1 MNKKNSR
8 RLNIIYDPVRA
19 SPIVDDPVRASP
31 IVDDYIRYHEK
42 YEKVYGK
49 NRSIVLMQVGSFHEA
64 YATDSRGPKLFTI
77 SDILNIVCTRKDK
90 SQNKISEKNPYMLGF
105 PSVSLS
111 KFLKILIDYKY
122 TVIVIDQTTPPPNP
136 TREVTGIY
144 SPSTFIENISIDNKY
159 LMIIYIEINQ
169 SINTSTKNTIKN
181 NISIGMSCIDV
192 STGFTNYYETHGTG
206 LVDENEAIEECQ
218 RYYHFFR
225 PVELIIYEINN
236 NDTNNKELEKA
247 TNKQSEN
254 KILNKLDIIPNQT
267 LFFYRKINPSYTKL
281 SYQNMMFKKVYTNI
295 DNLISPIENLELEKY
310 PYAIISLIIGLD
322 YIHQHNNNLLKE
334 LHIPQ
339 YFNEHKYMIL
349 GNNAQYQLN
358 IVDYY
363 NYEIINTKYQ
373 SLNDVINSCCT
384 PMGKRKLKMRLCS
397 PFTNITVIQN
407 YYDITDKI
415 LVNNIDNSIRDNLK
429 GILDIERLLR
439 KIVIKYIQPYELHQI
454 YESFT
459 NIVNLI
465 NTLINSCLK
474 EDLFVKINKKSIK
487 LFNSCINY
495 IEDNFDLQKLKRNNL
510 IEIKENIYNVGIH
523 KDIDDLIY
531 KIDYSIGF
539 MEKLAKKLDTFIINN
554 DKSAIMIKHNDRDGY
569 YLLTTK
575 TRGIKLKAELNK
587 LQILDLDENNSVKI
601 SDLVF
606 KDLNNNIKISYPELD
621 NYSDE
626 LESLYRELD
635 ILIKEKFCL
644 DIKKWYET
652 YSIMLNKIINIVVE
666 YDIIANNAF
675 IAKKYHYTKPVIVQN
690 KESFIEAQE
699 LRHPIIERLIDYE
712 YTPHDIK
719 LDNQLCG
726 NLIYGVNSCGKSSL
740 MKAVGLNLI
749 MAQCGLY
756 VPSSKFEYNIFTS
769 LYTRISGNDNLFKG
783 QSSFIVEMNELKC
796 ILKKSNANSLIIG
809 DEICRGTEYLS
820 GNALVGSTILRLIEN
835 KSKFLFA
842 THLHDLPNLTKIKE
856 QKSIKFFHLSVER
869 KGDELYFNR
878 KIEEGTGEEIYG
890 ITIAKYIL
898 DDPVFINSAIEL
910 KNELLE
916 KKNINY
922 KLVND
927 KKSLYNKEFFVDK
940 CYMCS
945 EENSKLETHH
955 INFQKDF
962 KKINGSLIKND
973 KIHIIKDDK
982 SNLIVLCEKCHD
994 NIHTSNLNFYKIK
1007 TSNGTKLST

>member
-1 MNKKNSR
+1 MSKKDSKS
-8 RLNIIYDPVRA
+8 LNINFNPNRGIFEE
-19 SPIVDDPVRASP
+19 
-31 IVDDYIRYHEK
+31 YIGYHEK

-64 YATDSRGPKLFTI
+64 YSTDNRGPNLFTI

-90 SQNKISEKNPYMLGF
+90 SQNEISDKNPYMLGF

-111 KFLKILIDYKY
+111 KFLKILIDCKY
-122 TVIVIDQTTPPPNP
+122 TVIIIDQTTPPPNP
-136 TREVTGIY
+136 MREVTGVY
-144 SPSTFIENISIDNKY
+144 SPSTFIENTSIDNKY

-169 SINTSTKNTIKN
+169 SINTTSKNTINKN
-181 NISIGMSCIDV
+181 NISIGLSCIDV
-192 STGFTNYYETHGTG
+192 STGFINYYETHGTG
-206 LVDENEAIEECQ
+206 LIDENEAIEECQ

-225 PVELIIYEINN
+225 PIELIIYEINN
-236 NDTNNKELEKA
+236 KELEKEI
-247 TNKQSEN
+247 NNQEINN

-281 SYQNMMFKKVYTNI
+281 SYQNMLFKKVYANI

-310 PYAIISLIIGLD
+310 PYAIISLVIGLD

-373 SLNDVINSCCT
+373 SLNDVINNCCT
-384 PMGKRKLKMRLCS
+384 PMGKRRLKMRLCS
-397 PFTNITVIQN
+397 PFTNITTIQN

-415 LVNNIDNSIRDNLK
+415 LVNNFDNSIRDNLK

-439 KIVIKYIQPYELHQI
+439 KIVIKYIQPYELYQI
-454 YESFT
+454 YDSFT
-459 NIVNLI
+459 NIVSLVNILI
-465 NTLINSCLK
+465 TSCLK
-474 EDLFVKINKKSIK
+474 DDLLNKIDKKSIK
-487 LFNSCINY
+487 LFNNCINY
-495 IEDNFDLQKLKRNNL
+495 IEDNFDLEKLKRNNL
-510 IEIKENIYNVGIH
+510 IEIKENIYKESIH
-523 KDIDDLIY
+523 KDIDELIY
-531 KIDYSIGF
+531 KIDNSIGF

-575 TRGIKLKAELNK
+575 TRGIKLKSELNK
-587 LQILDLDENNSVKI
+587 LQILELDDNNSVNI
-601 SDLVF
+601 NDLVF
-606 KDLNNNIKISYPELD
+606 KELNNNIKISYPELD
-621 NYSDE
+621 NHSDE

-635 ILIKEKFCL
+635 ILIKEKFCK
-644 DIKKWYET
+644 DIKKWYEF
-652 YSIMLNKIINIVVE
+652 YSVILNKIINIVTE

-675 IAKKYHYTKPVIVQN
+675 IAKKYHYTKPIIVQN
-690 KESFIEAQE
+690 KESFIEAHE

-712 YTPHDIK
+712 YTPHDIV

-756 VPSSKFEYNIFTS
+756 VPSAKFEYNIFTS

-820 GNALVGSTILRLIEN
+820 GNALVGSTILRLIQN

-856 QKSIKFFHLSVER
+856 QKNIKFFHLSVER
-869 KGDELYFNR
+869 RGDELFFNR

-898 DDPVFINSAIEL
+898 DDPLFINCAIEL

-927 KKSLYNKEFFVDK
+927 KKSLYNKDFFVDK
-940 CYMCS
+940 CYMCG

-962 KKINGSLIKND
+962 KKINGSVIKND

-994 NIHTSNLNFYKIK
+994 NIHTSNLNFSKIK
-1007 TSNGTKLST
+1007 TSSGTKLLNKL

>member
-1 MNKKNSR
+1 MSKKDSR
-8 RLNIIYDPVRA
+8 SLNITDE
-19 SPIVDDPVRASP
+19 
-31 IVDDYIRYHEK
+31 YIGYHEK
-42 YEKVYGK
+42 YEKIYGK

-64 YATDSRGPKLFTI
+64 YATDCRGPNLFTI

-90 SQNKISEKNPYMLGF
+90 SQNEISEKNPYMLGF

-111 KFLKILIDYKY
+111 KFLKILIDCKY

-136 TREVTGIY
+136 LREVTGVY
-144 SPSTFIENISIDNKY
+144 SPSTFIENTSSEDNKY

-169 SINTSTKNTIKN
+169 SINTTNKN

-192 STGFTNYYETHGTG
+192 STGFINYYETHGTG
-206 LVDENEAIEECQ
+206 LIDENEAIEECQ

-236 NDTNNKELEKA
+236 KELEKDI
-247 TNKQSEN
+247 NKQEINNKQTEN

-281 SYQNMMFKKVYTNI
+281 SYQNMMFKKVYTNT

-397 PFTNITVIQN
+397 PFTNINTIQN
-407 YYDITDKI
+407 YYDITEKI
-415 LVNNIDNSIRDNLK
+415 LVNNFDNSIRDNLK

-459 NIVNLI
+459 NIVNLV

-474 EDLFVKINKKSIK
+474 DDLLKKIDKKSIK
-487 LFNSCINY
+487 LFNNCIYY
-495 IEDNFDLQKLKRNNL
+495 IEENYDLEKLKRNNL
-510 IEIKENIYNVGIH
+510 IEIKENIYKEGIH

-531 KIDYSIGF
+531 KIEHSIGF
-539 MEKLAKKLDTFIINN
+539 MDKLAKKLDTFIINN

-575 TRGIKLKAELNK
+575 TRGIKLKSELNK
-587 LQILDLDENNSVKI
+587 LQVLELDDNNSVKI

-621 NYSDE
+621 NHSDE

-635 ILIKEKFCL
+635 ILIKEKFCS
-644 DIKKWYET
+644 DIKKWYEL
-652 YSIMLNKIINIVVE
+652 YSVILNKIINIVVE
-666 YDIIANNAF
+666 YDIISNNAT
-675 IAKKYHYTKPVIVQN
+675 IAKKYHYTKPIIVQN
-690 KESFIEAQE
+690 KESFIKAVE

-712 YTPHDIK
+712 YTPHDIV

-756 VPSSKFEYNIFTS
+756 VPSAKFEYNIFTS

-898 DDPVFINSAIEL
+898 DDPIFINSAIEL

-916 KKNINY
+916 KKNLNY

-940 CYMCS
+940 CYMCG

-962 KKINGSLIKND
+962 KKNINGSIIKND

-994 NIHTSNLNFYKIK
+994 NIHTSNLNFSKIK
-1007 TSNGTKLST
+1007 TSSGTKLSN